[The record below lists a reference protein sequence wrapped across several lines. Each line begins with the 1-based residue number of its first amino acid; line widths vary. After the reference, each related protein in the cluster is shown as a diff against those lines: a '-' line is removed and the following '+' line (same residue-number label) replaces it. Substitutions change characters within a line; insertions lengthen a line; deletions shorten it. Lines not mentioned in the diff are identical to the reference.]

1 MTYAPTPLS
10 PAHRRRLRSVV
21 KRLVIE
27 LAHLEYCLAEGRQ
40 DAPIYAAAE
49 SLDSAI
55 DGLNDYLARSS
66 TASRSGP
73 AAPPQW
79 AS

>member
-1 MTYAPTPLS
+1 MTYAPAPLS

-40 DAPIYAAAE
+40 DAPVYAAAE
-49 SLDSAI
+49 SLDSTI

-66 TASRSGP
+66 AATRP
-73 AAPPQW
+73 APATPPQW